1 MNRSIIVVRDTR
13 SHCYRVIRVH
23 WDGGPTLTSW
33 LRTEYADHNRALELV
48 WQGHRSSIDEAYEP
62 AEHIVFRVLSSAK
75 RWCEYGETLAYH
87 NGKGWRF
94 EGRG

>member
-75 RWCEYGETLAYH
+75 RWCEYETLAYH